1 MRKYILG
8 GLIIFFSI
16 GYLFYVK
23 NQFNLSKRAKFSNA
37 TIIFVGKGVKENEFT
52 VRYIFNFDN
61 VDYIE
66 QNGYGIYDID
76 KECLASRMFQVAFD
90 SLDPSN
96 SQIIITREDYSRFKI
111 PFPDSFPCVFQF

>member
-1 MRKYILG
+1 MRKYIIG

-16 GYLFYVK
+16 GYLIHIQ
-23 NQFNLSKRAKFSNA
+23 NQINLSKRVKFSNA
-37 TIIFVGKGVKENEFT
+37 TITFVGKGVKEDEFT
-52 VRYIFNFDN
+52 VRYIFNYDN

-76 KECLASRMFQVAFD
+76 KKCLASRMFQVAFD

-96 SQIIITREDYSRFKI
+96 SQIIITREDYSRYKI